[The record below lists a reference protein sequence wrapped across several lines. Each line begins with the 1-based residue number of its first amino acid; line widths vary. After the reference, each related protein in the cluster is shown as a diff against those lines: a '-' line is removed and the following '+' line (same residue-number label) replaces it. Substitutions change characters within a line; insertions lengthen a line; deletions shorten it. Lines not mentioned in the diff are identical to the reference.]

1 VFEHSDMAANVVDF
15 GTKRVNVYLM
25 QSITFEM

>member
-1 VFEHSDMAANVVDF
+1 MAANVVDF